1 MNTNITTLALNL
13 LISERVNHRI
23 IFGNKIIEILQQN
36 IEDIENE
43 KENKDIFLKSIKNC
57 IKNPNCE
64 SRISFFE
71 HAKYFNQKIN
81 GDIRLSSVA

>member
-23 IFGNKIIEILQQN
+23 IFGDKIIEILQEN
-36 IEDIENE
+36 IEYFENE
-43 KENKDIFLKSIKNC
+43 KENKDLFLKAIKNC

-64 SRISFFE
+64 SRTTFFE
-71 HAKYFNQKIN
+71 YAKYFNQKIN
-81 GDIRLSSVA
+81 SEIRLSSVA